1 MGKMDNDLRR
11 TAEIPVTQNPGER
24 RKTLTRPYKSR
35 IFKEIVS
42 PRGAALTASLLTA
55 FTLIIAV
62 AAAGSIP
69 SDEADAYIGHENY
82 ELLPGAPA
90 SDGGAGRYFE
100 TVDESASD
108 IPVLLSAKMS
118 DTAESGTDSADTA
131 MTGTAAPAAAA
142 PETTEQAEKTERF
155 TVTFEFYGRDSI
167 SCVTAPA
174 TVAEIAEKAGISFDE
189 SERLNIDLDAMLYS
203 DTTISADTVTYGTAS
218 VTETIDYDVEY
229 VDVQTIPNGTT
240 RVAEYGS
247 EGERVVEYDCTYVN
261 GVEVA
266 RTERTSY
273 INSYPKNQVVY
284 RGVGGTF
291 TGADGVTRSY
301 SYYIDVKAT
310 VYYTGGICA
319 TGVPADETVIA
330 VDPSVIALGTKVYV
344 SGSYA
349 DFGVRT
355 AADTGGSIKGNIID
369 ICISPSSP
377 YAGGFGFKPMRV
389 YILN

>member
-1 MGKMDNDLRR
+1 M
-11 TAEIPVTQNPGER
+11 
-24 RKTLTRPYKSR
+24 
-35 IFKEIVS
+35 
-42 PRGAALTASLLTA
+42 
-55 FTLIIAV
+55 
-62 AAAGSIP
+62 
-69 SDEADAYIGHENY
+69 
-82 ELLPGAPA
+82 
-90 SDGGAGRYFE
+90 
-100 TVDESASD
+100 
-108 IPVLLSAKMS
+108 
-118 DTAESGTDSADTA
+118 
-131 MTGTAAPAAAA
+131 
-142 PETTEQAEKTERF
+142 
-155 TVTFEFYGRDSI
+155 
-167 SCVTAPA
+167 
-174 TVAEIAEKAGISFDE
+174 
-189 SERLNIDLDAMLYS
+189 
-203 DTTISADTVTYGTAS
+203 
-218 VTETIDYDVEY
+218 
-229 VDVQTIPNGTT
+229 DVQTIPNGTT